1 MITLPAAAFALGAL
15 TLVQIAQ
22 TGFADTI
29 VSDVEISVRQVRP
42 SSGSDPETR
51 SARRVETTIE
61 LIEGRQT
68 RFFFDDDGPL
78 YFGSLF
84 RAGTDGDGRSVS
96 VEITASRTQEAEEV
110 LYDLIV
116 TLVDADGEV
125 LGDAL
130 NPRLLSQAGESV
142 QMTLGVDGPEDMD
155 DWLDIRLT
163 PQIVR
168 AQ

>member
-1 MITLPAAAFALGAL
+1 M
-15 TLVQIAQ
+15 
-22 TGFADTI
+22 
-29 VSDVEISVRQVRP
+29 
-42 SSGSDPETR
+42 
-51 SARRVETTIE
+51 
-61 LIEGRQT
+61 
-68 RFFFDDDGPL
+68 
-78 YFGSLF
+78 
-84 RAGTDGDGRSVS
+84 
-96 VEITASRTQEAEEV
+96 EITASRTQEAEEV